1 MPSLK
6 EIKGR
11 IGSVQSTLKIT
22 SAMKLVASAKLR
34 KAQQTIEGMRPYERK
49 LQGMLEHLVASG
61 AQVSGEYTRTA
72 LKEDEEGNPIRQRVA
87 LVAFASNSSLCG
99 AFNANAVRLAL
110 ETLRSYG
117 DADVTVYSVGRKMA
131 DAMRK
136 VNKPSPENYTK
147 LADKPTYA
155 PAAELAEK
163 LMEDFRE
170 GRLDRIDLVYN
181 HFVSS
186 GKQVP
191 VRETLLPMGEM
202 AGQAGHDENG
212 TASVIPGSSSVIPGS
227 TGDLDYILEPSA
239 SALLADLLPK
249 SLRLKFY
256 TALLDSNASEHAA
269 RTVAMQTATDNG
281 EDLLQELTLQYN
293 KSRQQKITSEIL
305 DLAGGSQEQEGLR
318 ESVPLSESLFDGTHD
333 PDEVAGK
340 AFCLVTAQNGR
351 KGDAVLPHPG
361 GPVHG
366 GGQAELE
373 YAVRVVL
380 QDVAPGGE
388 RLDEAVLVVRRIAD
402 DIDLPLLVAEER
414 IGEGHRGEG
423 GQDPPDGLPAVL
435 ESDIHIPGHHSQ
447 CHQDDKDNGEDQRN
461 LNEIL
466 EGATEVGHFWSLFLR
481 ARTRKRAR
489 A

>member
-49 LQGMLEHLVASG
+49 LQEMLEHLIASG
-61 AQVSGEYTRTA
+61 AKMSGEYTRIART
-72 LKEDEEGNPIRQRVA
+72 EDEEGRPLRQHVA
-87 LVAFASNSSLCG
+87 LIAFASNSSLCG

-110 ETLRSYG
+110 ETIRSYG
-117 DADVTVYSVGRKMA
+117 DANVTVYGIGRKMS

-136 VNKPSPENYTK
+136 AGHPSPGDYQK
-147 LADKPTYA
+147 LADKPSYA

-163 LMEDFRE
+163 LMKDFRE

-186 GKQVP
+186 GKQVA
-191 VRETLLPMGEM
+191 VRETLLPMG
-202 AGQAGHDENG
+202 ADQIPSPATQVRNDKGN
-212 TASVIPGSSSVIPGS
+212 SVISNVNSSVIPS
-227 TGDLDYILEPSA
+227 EAKESDLDYILEPSA
-239 SALLADLLPK
+239 SELLADLLPK

-305 DLAGGSQEQEGLR
+305 DLAGGSQQ
-318 ESVPLSESLFDGTHD
+318 
-333 PDEVAGK
+333 
-340 AFCLVTAQNGR
+340 Q
-351 KGDAVLPHPG
+351 
-361 GPVHG
+361 
-366 GGQAELE
+366 
-373 YAVRVVL
+373 
-380 QDVAPGGE
+380 
-388 RLDEAVLVVRRIAD
+388 
-402 DIDLPLLVAEER
+402 
-414 IGEGHRGEG
+414 
-423 GQDPPDGLPAVL
+423 
-435 ESDIHIPGHHSQ
+435 
-447 CHQDDKDNGEDQRN
+447 
-461 LNEIL
+461 
-466 EGATEVGHFWSLFLR
+466 
-481 ARTRKRAR
+481 
-489 A
+489 

>member
-49 LQGMLEHLVASG
+49 LQEMLEHLVASG
-61 AQVSGEYTRTA
+61 AKMGGEYTRVART
-72 LKEDEEGNPIRQRVA
+72 EDEEGRPLRQRVA

-110 ETLRSYG
+110 ETVRSYG
-117 DADVTVYSVGRKMA
+117 DADITVYSVGRKMA
-131 DAMRK
+131 DAMK
-136 VNKPSPENYTK
+136 KTGYPSPENYTK
-147 LADKPTYA
+147 LADKPSYA

-186 GKQVP
+186 GKQVA
-191 VRETLLPMGEM
+191 VRETLLPMEISPL
-202 AGQAGHDENG
+202 
-212 TASVIPGSSSVIPGS
+212 ASLGRNDNSTVIPGDSSVILSGS
-227 TGDLDYILEPSA
+227 EESDLDYILEPSA
-239 SALLADLLPK
+239 SALLEDLLPK

-305 DLAGGSQEQEGLR
+305 DLAGGSQE
-318 ESVPLSESLFDGTHD
+318 
-333 PDEVAGK
+333 K
-340 AFCLVTAQNGR
+340 
-351 KGDAVLPHPG
+351 
-361 GPVHG
+361 
-366 GGQAELE
+366 
-373 YAVRVVL
+373 
-380 QDVAPGGE
+380 
-388 RLDEAVLVVRRIAD
+388 
-402 DIDLPLLVAEER
+402 
-414 IGEGHRGEG
+414 
-423 GQDPPDGLPAVL
+423 
-435 ESDIHIPGHHSQ
+435 
-447 CHQDDKDNGEDQRN
+447 
-461 LNEIL
+461 
-466 EGATEVGHFWSLFLR
+466 
-481 ARTRKRAR
+481 
-489 A
+489 

>member
-49 LQGMLEHLVASG
+49 LQGMLDHLVASG
-61 AQVSGEYTRTA
+61 AKLSGEYTRTSA
-72 LKEDEEGNPIRQRVA
+72 AGPDAPGQRIA

-99 AFNANAVRLAL
+99 AFNANAVRLTL
-110 ETLRSYG
+110 ETVRSYG
-117 DADVTVYSVGRKMA
+117 DADVTVYSIGRKMA

-136 VNKPSPENYTK
+136 AGKPSPADYQK
-147 LADKPTYA
+147 LADKPSYA
-155 PAAELAEK
+155 PAAELAEQ
-163 LMEDFRE
+163 LMEDFLA

-191 VRETLLPMGEM
+191 VRETLLPMGNFLLSE
-202 AGQAGHDENG
+202 AKESD
-212 TASVIPGSSSVIPGS
+212 V
-227 TGDLDYILEPSA
+227 DYILEPSA
-239 SALLADLLPK
+239 SALLADLVPK

-305 DLAGGSQEQEGLR
+305 DLAGGSQQ
-318 ESVPLSESLFDGTHD
+318 
-333 PDEVAGK
+333 
-340 AFCLVTAQNGR
+340 Q
-351 KGDAVLPHPG
+351 
-361 GPVHG
+361 
-366 GGQAELE
+366 
-373 YAVRVVL
+373 
-380 QDVAPGGE
+380 
-388 RLDEAVLVVRRIAD
+388 
-402 DIDLPLLVAEER
+402 
-414 IGEGHRGEG
+414 
-423 GQDPPDGLPAVL
+423 
-435 ESDIHIPGHHSQ
+435 
-447 CHQDDKDNGEDQRN
+447 
-461 LNEIL
+461 
-466 EGATEVGHFWSLFLR
+466 
-481 ARTRKRAR
+481 
-489 A
+489 

>member
-34 KAQQTIEGMRPYERK
+34 KAQQTLEGMRPYERK
-49 LQGMLEHLVASG
+49 LQGMLDHLVASG
-61 AQVSGEYTRTA
+61 AKVSGEYTRIPA
-72 LKEDEEGNPIRQRVA
+72 AGVDAPGQRIA

-99 AFNANAVRLAL
+99 AFNANAVRLVL
-110 ETLRSYG
+110 ETIRSYG
-117 DADVTVYSVGRKMA
+117 DADITVYSVGRKMA
-131 DAMRK
+131 DSMRK
-136 VNKPSPENYTK
+136 AGWPSPADYQK
-147 LADKPTYA
+147 LADKPAYA

-163 LMEDFRE
+163 LMEDFRA

-191 VRETLLPMGEM
+191 VRETLLPM
-202 AGQAGHDENG
+202 
-212 TASVIPGSSSVIPGS
+212 TSVISSGAEVEKSDVE
-227 TGDLDYILEPSA
+227 YILEPSA

-305 DLAGGSQEQEGLR
+305 DLAGGNQQ
-318 ESVPLSESLFDGTHD
+318 
-333 PDEVAGK
+333 
-340 AFCLVTAQNGR
+340 Q
-351 KGDAVLPHPG
+351 
-361 GPVHG
+361 
-366 GGQAELE
+366 
-373 YAVRVVL
+373 
-380 QDVAPGGE
+380 
-388 RLDEAVLVVRRIAD
+388 
-402 DIDLPLLVAEER
+402 
-414 IGEGHRGEG
+414 
-423 GQDPPDGLPAVL
+423 
-435 ESDIHIPGHHSQ
+435 
-447 CHQDDKDNGEDQRN
+447 
-461 LNEIL
+461 
-466 EGATEVGHFWSLFLR
+466 
-481 ARTRKRAR
+481 
-489 A
+489 

>member
-49 LQGMLEHLVASG
+49 LQGMLDHLVASG
-61 AQVSGEYTRTA
+61 AKLSGEYTRTPA
-72 LKEDEEGNPIRQRVA
+72 EGAGKLRVA

-99 AFNANAVRLAL
+99 AFNANAVRLTL
-110 ETLRSYG
+110 ETIRSYG

-131 DAMRK
+131 DSMRK
-136 VNKPSPENYTK
+136 AGHPSPADYQK
-147 LADKPTYA
+147 LADKPSYA

-163 LMEDFRE
+163 LMADFLA

-191 VRETLLPMGEM
+191 VRETLLPM
-202 AGQAGHDENG
+202 
-212 TASVIPGSSSVIPGS
+212 TAVISSGAEGDTSVIPSEAKESEI
-227 TGDLDYILEPSA
+227 DYILEPSA
-239 SALLADLLPK
+239 SALLADLVPK

-269 RTVAMQTATDNG
+269 RTVATQTATDNG

-305 DLAGGSQEQEGLR
+305 DLAGGSQQ
-318 ESVPLSESLFDGTHD
+318 
-333 PDEVAGK
+333 
-340 AFCLVTAQNGR
+340 Q
-351 KGDAVLPHPG
+351 
-361 GPVHG
+361 
-366 GGQAELE
+366 
-373 YAVRVVL
+373 
-380 QDVAPGGE
+380 
-388 RLDEAVLVVRRIAD
+388 
-402 DIDLPLLVAEER
+402 
-414 IGEGHRGEG
+414 
-423 GQDPPDGLPAVL
+423 
-435 ESDIHIPGHHSQ
+435 
-447 CHQDDKDNGEDQRN
+447 
-461 LNEIL
+461 
-466 EGATEVGHFWSLFLR
+466 
-481 ARTRKRAR
+481 
-489 A
+489 

>member
-49 LQGMLEHLVASG
+49 LQGMLDHLVASG
-61 AQVSGEYTRTA
+61 AKVSGEYTRTPA
-72 LKEDEEGNPIRQRVA
+72 EGAGKLRVA

-99 AFNANAVRLAL
+99 AFNANAVRLTQ
-110 ETLRSYG
+110 ETIRSYG
-117 DADVTVYSVGRKMA
+117 EADVTVYSIGRKMA
-131 DAMRK
+131 DSMRK
-136 VNKPSPENYTK
+136 AGHPSPADMADF
-147 LADKPTYA
+147 LA
-155 PAAELAEK
+155 
-163 LMEDFRE
+163 

-191 VRETLLPMGEM
+191 VRETLLPMEISPLASLGRNDKDAVISSGAEGEV
-202 AGQAGHDENG
+202 EK
-212 TASVIPGSSSVIPGS
+212 SEI
-227 TGDLDYILEPSA
+227 DYILEPSA

-305 DLAGGSQEQEGLR
+305 DLAGGSQQ
-318 ESVPLSESLFDGTHD
+318 
-333 PDEVAGK
+333 
-340 AFCLVTAQNGR
+340 Q
-351 KGDAVLPHPG
+351 
-361 GPVHG
+361 
-366 GGQAELE
+366 
-373 YAVRVVL
+373 
-380 QDVAPGGE
+380 
-388 RLDEAVLVVRRIAD
+388 
-402 DIDLPLLVAEER
+402 
-414 IGEGHRGEG
+414 
-423 GQDPPDGLPAVL
+423 
-435 ESDIHIPGHHSQ
+435 
-447 CHQDDKDNGEDQRN
+447 
-461 LNEIL
+461 
-466 EGATEVGHFWSLFLR
+466 
-481 ARTRKRAR
+481 
-489 A
+489 

>member
-49 LQGMLEHLVASG
+49 LQGMLDHLVASG
-61 AQVSGEYTRTA
+61 AKLSGEYTRTPA
-72 LKEDEEGNPIRQRVA
+72 AGEDAPAQRIA

-110 ETLRSYG
+110 ETIRSYG
-117 DADVTVYSVGRKMA
+117 DADVTVYSIGRKMA
-131 DAMRK
+131 DSMRK
-136 VNKPSPENYTK
+136 AGKPSPADYQK
-147 LADKPTYA
+147 LADKPSYA

-163 LMEDFRE
+163 LMEEFLA

-191 VRETLLPMGEM
+191 VRETLLPMGEI
-202 AGQAGHDENG
+202 QIPSP
-212 TASVIPGSSSVIPGS
+212 ASPVRNDNAPVIPSDDSSVIPS
-227 TGDLDYILEPSA
+227 EAKESEMDYILEPSA
-239 SALLADLLPK
+239 SALLADLVPK

-305 DLAGGSQEQEGLR
+305 DLAGGSQQ
-318 ESVPLSESLFDGTHD
+318 
-333 PDEVAGK
+333 
-340 AFCLVTAQNGR
+340 Q
-351 KGDAVLPHPG
+351 
-361 GPVHG
+361 
-366 GGQAELE
+366 
-373 YAVRVVL
+373 
-380 QDVAPGGE
+380 
-388 RLDEAVLVVRRIAD
+388 
-402 DIDLPLLVAEER
+402 
-414 IGEGHRGEG
+414 
-423 GQDPPDGLPAVL
+423 
-435 ESDIHIPGHHSQ
+435 
-447 CHQDDKDNGEDQRN
+447 
-461 LNEIL
+461 
-466 EGATEVGHFWSLFLR
+466 
-481 ARTRKRAR
+481 
-489 A
+489 

>member
-49 LQGMLEHLVASG
+49 LQGMLDHLVASG
-61 AQVSGEYTRTA
+61 AKVSGEYTRT
-72 LKEDEEGNPIRQRVA
+72 P
-87 LVAFASNSSLCG
+87 
-99 AFNANAVRLAL
+99 
-110 ETLRSYG
+110 
-117 DADVTVYSVGRKMA
+117 ADYQ
-131 DAMRK
+131 
-136 VNKPSPENYTK
+136 K
-147 LADKPTYA
+147 LADKPSYA

-163 LMEDFRE
+163 LMADFLA

-191 VRETLLPMGEM
+191 VRETLLPMSSAISSGAEGEV
-202 AGQAGHDENG
+202 EK
-212 TASVIPGSSSVIPGS
+212 SEI
-227 TGDLDYILEPSA
+227 DYILEPSA

-305 DLAGGSQEQEGLR
+305 DLAGGSQQ
-318 ESVPLSESLFDGTHD
+318 
-333 PDEVAGK
+333 
-340 AFCLVTAQNGR
+340 Q
-351 KGDAVLPHPG
+351 
-361 GPVHG
+361 
-366 GGQAELE
+366 
-373 YAVRVVL
+373 
-380 QDVAPGGE
+380 
-388 RLDEAVLVVRRIAD
+388 
-402 DIDLPLLVAEER
+402 
-414 IGEGHRGEG
+414 
-423 GQDPPDGLPAVL
+423 
-435 ESDIHIPGHHSQ
+435 
-447 CHQDDKDNGEDQRN
+447 
-461 LNEIL
+461 
-466 EGATEVGHFWSLFLR
+466 
-481 ARTRKRAR
+481 
-489 A
+489 

>member
-49 LQGMLEHLVASG
+49 LQGMLDHLVASG
-61 AQVSGEYTRTA
+61 AKVSGEYTRTPA
-72 LKEDEEGNPIRQRVA
+72 EGAPKQRIA

-99 AFNANAVRLAL
+99 AFNANAVRLTQ
-110 ETLRSYG
+110 ETIRSYG
-117 DADVTVYSVGRKMA
+117 EADVTVYSIGRKMA
-131 DAMRK
+131 DSMRK
-136 VNKPSPENYTK
+136 AGHPSPADYQK
-147 LADKPTYA
+147 LADKPAYA
-155 PAAELAEK
+155 PAAELAEQ
-163 LMEDFRE
+163 LMADFLA

-191 VRETLLPMGEM
+191 VRETLLPMGDIQM
-202 AGQAGHDENG
+202 AGQAGHDERGDGQEN
-212 TASVIPGSSSVIPGS
+212 VIPGL

-305 DLAGGSQEQEGLR
+305 DLAGGSQQ
-318 ESVPLSESLFDGTHD
+318 
-333 PDEVAGK
+333 
-340 AFCLVTAQNGR
+340 Q
-351 KGDAVLPHPG
+351 
-361 GPVHG
+361 
-366 GGQAELE
+366 
-373 YAVRVVL
+373 
-380 QDVAPGGE
+380 
-388 RLDEAVLVVRRIAD
+388 
-402 DIDLPLLVAEER
+402 
-414 IGEGHRGEG
+414 
-423 GQDPPDGLPAVL
+423 
-435 ESDIHIPGHHSQ
+435 
-447 CHQDDKDNGEDQRN
+447 
-461 LNEIL
+461 
-466 EGATEVGHFWSLFLR
+466 
-481 ARTRKRAR
+481 
-489 A
+489 

>member
-49 LQGMLEHLVASG
+49 LQGMLDHLVASG
-61 AQVSGEYTRTA
+61 AKVSGEYTRTPA
-72 LKEDEEGNPIRQRVA
+72 AGPDAPTQRIA

-99 AFNANAVRLAL
+99 AFNANAVRLTL
-110 ETLRSYG
+110 ETIRSYG
-117 DADVTVYSVGRKMA
+117 EADVTVYSIGRKMA

-136 VNKPSPENYTK
+136 AGKPSPADYQK
-147 LADKPTYA
+147 LADKPSYA

-163 LMEDFRE
+163 LMEEFLA
-170 GRLDRIDLVYN
+170 GHLDRIDLVYI

-191 VRETLLPMGEM
+191 VREPLLPM
-202 AGQAGHDENG
+202 
-212 TASVIPGSSSVIPGS
+212 TSVISSGDSSVIPS
-227 TGDLDYILEPSA
+227 EAKESDVDYILEPSA
-239 SALLADLLPK
+239 SALLADLVPK

-305 DLAGGSQEQEGLR
+305 DLAGGSQQ
-318 ESVPLSESLFDGTHD
+318 
-333 PDEVAGK
+333 
-340 AFCLVTAQNGR
+340 Q
-351 KGDAVLPHPG
+351 
-361 GPVHG
+361 
-366 GGQAELE
+366 
-373 YAVRVVL
+373 
-380 QDVAPGGE
+380 
-388 RLDEAVLVVRRIAD
+388 
-402 DIDLPLLVAEER
+402 
-414 IGEGHRGEG
+414 
-423 GQDPPDGLPAVL
+423 
-435 ESDIHIPGHHSQ
+435 
-447 CHQDDKDNGEDQRN
+447 
-461 LNEIL
+461 
-466 EGATEVGHFWSLFLR
+466 
-481 ARTRKRAR
+481 
-489 A
+489 

>member
-49 LQGMLEHLVASG
+49 LQGMLDHLVASG
-61 AQVSGEYTRTA
+61 AKVSGEYTRTPA
-72 LKEDEEGNPIRQRVA
+72 EGAGKLRVA

-99 AFNANAVRLAL
+99 AFNANAVRLTL

-136 VNKPSPENYTK
+136 SGHPSPADYQK
-147 LADKPTYA
+147 LADKPSYA

-163 LMEDFRE
+163 LMADFLA

-191 VRETLLPMGEM
+191 VRETLLPMG
-202 AGQAGHDENG
+202 
-212 TASVIPGSSSVIPGS
+212 SVIPSEDSSVIPS
-227 TGDLDYILEPSA
+227 EAKESEVDYILEPSA

-305 DLAGGSQEQEGLR
+305 DLAGGSQQ
-318 ESVPLSESLFDGTHD
+318 
-333 PDEVAGK
+333 
-340 AFCLVTAQNGR
+340 Q
-351 KGDAVLPHPG
+351 
-361 GPVHG
+361 
-366 GGQAELE
+366 
-373 YAVRVVL
+373 
-380 QDVAPGGE
+380 
-388 RLDEAVLVVRRIAD
+388 
-402 DIDLPLLVAEER
+402 
-414 IGEGHRGEG
+414 
-423 GQDPPDGLPAVL
+423 
-435 ESDIHIPGHHSQ
+435 
-447 CHQDDKDNGEDQRN
+447 
-461 LNEIL
+461 
-466 EGATEVGHFWSLFLR
+466 
-481 ARTRKRAR
+481 
-489 A
+489 

>member
-6 EIKGR
+6 DIKGR

-61 AQVSGEYTRTA
+61 AKLSGEYTRTPA
-72 LKEDEEGNPIRQRVA
+72 AGPDAPTQRIA

-99 AFNANAVRLAL
+99 AFNANAVRLTL
-110 ETLRSYG
+110 ETIRSYG
-117 DADVTVYSVGRKMA
+117 EADVTVYSIGRKMA

-136 VNKPSPENYTK
+136 AGYPSPADYQK
-147 LADKPTYA
+147 LADKPAYA

-163 LMEDFRE
+163 LMADFLA

-191 VRETLLPMGEM
+191 VRETLLPMGEIP
-202 AGQAGHDENG
+202 GQARNEDES
-212 TASVIPGSSSVIPGS
+212 APALIPGS
-227 TGDLDYILEPSA
+227 TRDLDYILEPSA

-305 DLAGGSQEQEGLR
+305 DLAGGSQQ
-318 ESVPLSESLFDGTHD
+318 
-333 PDEVAGK
+333 
-340 AFCLVTAQNGR
+340 Q
-351 KGDAVLPHPG
+351 
-361 GPVHG
+361 
-366 GGQAELE
+366 
-373 YAVRVVL
+373 
-380 QDVAPGGE
+380 
-388 RLDEAVLVVRRIAD
+388 
-402 DIDLPLLVAEER
+402 
-414 IGEGHRGEG
+414 
-423 GQDPPDGLPAVL
+423 
-435 ESDIHIPGHHSQ
+435 
-447 CHQDDKDNGEDQRN
+447 
-461 LNEIL
+461 
-466 EGATEVGHFWSLFLR
+466 
-481 ARTRKRAR
+481 
-489 A
+489 

>member
-49 LQGMLEHLVASG
+49 LLGMLDHLVASG
-61 AQVSGEYTRTA
+61 AKLSGEYTRTPA
-72 LKEDEEGNPIRQRVA
+72 TGPDAPGQRIA

-99 AFNANAVRLAL
+99 AFNANAVRLTL
-110 ETLRSYG
+110 ETIRSYG
-117 DADVTVYSVGRKMA
+117 DADVTVYSIGRKMA
-131 DAMRK
+131 DSMRK
-136 VNKPSPENYTK
+136 AGHPSPADYQK
-147 LADKPTYA
+147 LADKPSYA

-163 LMEDFRE
+163 LMDDFLA

-191 VRETLLPMGEM
+191 VRETLLPMSSAISSGAEGEV
-202 AGQAGHDENG
+202 EK
-212 TASVIPGSSSVIPGS
+212 SEI
-227 TGDLDYILEPSA
+227 DYILEPSA

-305 DLAGGSQEQEGLR
+305 DLAGGSQQ
-318 ESVPLSESLFDGTHD
+318 
-333 PDEVAGK
+333 
-340 AFCLVTAQNGR
+340 Q
-351 KGDAVLPHPG
+351 
-361 GPVHG
+361 
-366 GGQAELE
+366 
-373 YAVRVVL
+373 
-380 QDVAPGGE
+380 
-388 RLDEAVLVVRRIAD
+388 
-402 DIDLPLLVAEER
+402 
-414 IGEGHRGEG
+414 
-423 GQDPPDGLPAVL
+423 
-435 ESDIHIPGHHSQ
+435 
-447 CHQDDKDNGEDQRN
+447 
-461 LNEIL
+461 
-466 EGATEVGHFWSLFLR
+466 
-481 ARTRKRAR
+481 
-489 A
+489 